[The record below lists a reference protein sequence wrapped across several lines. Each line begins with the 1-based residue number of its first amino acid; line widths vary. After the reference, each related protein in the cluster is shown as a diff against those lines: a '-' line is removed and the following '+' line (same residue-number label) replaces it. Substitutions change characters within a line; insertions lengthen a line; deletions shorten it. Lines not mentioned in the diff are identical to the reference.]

1 MAKVLIAN
9 DIHIIDG
16 IYNEITLQWF
26 DKVFEYITKNEIKY
40 FIIAGDLFEKAS
52 RIKNEVFLPLFFRLM
67 RFHSAGIKM
76 WFVLGNHDIYNNDN
90 DSLVEAFAP
99 FGEVVKNYKQIV
111 IDGETIDL
119 LAYTKEEEDIPDTNN
134 ILITHLAIADFQFDN
149 KYNANEKMAFPR
161 NLFKKFKLVITGHF
175 HKYQHKGN
183 IVYGGSP
190 FQLGFEEMGCEKG
203 FLVLDTKTITV
214 EFVKNLF
221 SPTYMEID
229 LDKITSIDDFSE
241 LDVKNKFVGVIMREK
256 VDNFIKLKHVL
267 YEKGALDITPKYE
280 NEKNDILTSDEKP
293 VEFNKNV
300 DDMFL
305 EFIKNNIKLEGIDNN
320 RLVDIFEEIKEE
332 IEA

>member
-1 MAKVLIAN
+1 
-9 DIHIIDG
+9 
-16 IYNEITLQWF
+16 
-26 DKVFEYITKNEIKY
+26 
-40 FIIAGDLFEKAS
+40 
-52 RIKNEVFLPLFFRLM
+52 
-67 RFHSAGIKM
+67 
-76 WFVLGNHDIYNNDN
+76 
-90 DSLVEAFAP
+90 
-99 FGEVVKNYKQIV
+99 
-111 IDGETIDL
+111 
-119 LAYTKEEEDIPDTNN
+119 
-134 ILITHLAIADFQFDN
+134 
-149 KYNANEKMAFPR
+149 
-161 NLFKKFKLVITGHF
+161 LVITGHF